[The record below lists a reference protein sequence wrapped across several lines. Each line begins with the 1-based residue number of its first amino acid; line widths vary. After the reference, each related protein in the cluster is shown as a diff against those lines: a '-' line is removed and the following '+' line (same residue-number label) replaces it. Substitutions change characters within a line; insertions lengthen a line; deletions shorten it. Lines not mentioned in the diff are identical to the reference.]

1 MQNLALR
8 KLSWLSSEVKV
19 AIITLRVM
27 LMFNICCHVIF
38 LNNSI
43 RFECFMNLITFNDFL
58 ALISE
63 IIRRHH
69 YCESVSVVGGEFKP
83 IDFKADWVK
92 IDENAK
98 MDVFDNESVGE
109 LGVQRFVQR
118 TDGNQMRSLNRP
130 LERIRKGYRL
140 SSKCWD

>member
-1 MQNLALR
+1 M
-8 KLSWLSSEVKV
+8 K
-19 AIITLRVM
+19 
-27 LMFNICCHVIF
+27 
-38 LNNSI
+38 
-43 RFECFMNLITFNDFL
+43 LITFNDFL

-118 TDGNQMRSLNRP
+118 TDGNQLRSLNRP

>member
-1 MQNLALR
+1 
-8 KLSWLSSEVKV
+8 
-19 AIITLRVM
+19 
-27 LMFNICCHVIF
+27 
-38 LNNSI
+38 
-43 RFECFMNLITFNDFL
+43 MNLITFNDIL

>member
-1 MQNLALR
+1 M
-8 KLSWLSSEVKV
+8 LS
-19 AIITLRVM
+19 IYP
-27 LMFNICCHVIF
+27 
-38 LNNSI
+38 
-43 RFECFMNLITFNDFL
+43 
-58 ALISE
+58 ALIAE

-83 IDFKADWVK
+83 IDFKAEWVK

-98 MDVFDNESVGE
+98 TDVFDNDSVGE
-109 LGVQRFVQR
+109 LGVQRCVQR
-118 TDGNQMRSLNRP
+118 TDSKRSMNRP

>member
-1 MQNLALR
+1 
-8 KLSWLSSEVKV
+8 
-19 AIITLRVM
+19 
-27 LMFNICCHVIF
+27 
-38 LNNSI
+38 
-43 RFECFMNLITFNDFL
+43 MNLITFNDFL

-118 TDGNQMRSLNRP
+118 TDGNQIRSLNRP

>member
-1 MQNLALR
+1 MSQEYIVGTNIVYCGR
-8 KLSWLSSEVKV
+8 KYYK
-19 AIITLRVM
+19 
-27 LMFNICCHVIF
+27 
-38 LNNSI
+38 
-43 RFECFMNLITFNDFL
+43 FECFMNLITFNDFL